1 MSQALSIGPVIVH
14 LECGAHWYGGA
25 RQVLYLLQ
33 GLSSYPMRHV
43 LVVNRDNRLAELAAP
58 HAHVVA
64 LPMAG
69 DHDLFLGWHLSR
81 ILRQHRAAL
90 LHVHS
95 RRGADWHGLWAARLA
110 GCPALLHRR
119 VDDRPAPATA
129 WLLRRYDRLIAISAA
144 VEHALLEAGAP
155 PSRLHRIPSAYAPLA
170 APGPAP
176 TSLLHPGG
184 PHLAMVAQF
193 IPRKGHALLLRAL
206 PGILEAFPALQL
218 YLFGSGTLEGAMQ
231 ALARELQVGDH
242 VHFCGF
248 REDLPALLPMMDLL
262 VHPAEREGLGI
273 AVLEAQA
280 LGVPV
285 VASRSG
291 GLVEAVAD
299 GHTGVLVPHG
309 DVPALAAAV
318 KALLGDEPRRM
329 QMSQAGRHLIR
340 ERFSVAAMAEATAAV
355 YAELLPGGAR
365 RATL

>member
-1 MSQALSIGPVIVH
+1 MNRLPSGEPVIVH

-33 GLSSYPMRHV
+33 GLSHHPMRHV

-58 HAHVVA
+58 HAHVVT

-69 DHDLFLGWHLSR
+69 DHDLLLGWRLWR
-81 ILRQHRAAL
+81 VLRRHRAAL

-95 RRGADWHGLWAARLA
+95 RRGAEWHGLWAARRA
-110 GCPALLHRR
+110 GCPAVLHRR
-119 VDDRPAPATA
+119 VDNRPAWATA
-129 WLLRRYDRLIAISAA
+129 RLLRHYDRLVAISTA
-144 VEHALLEAGAP
+144 VEHVLLEAGVP
-155 PSRLHRIPSAYAPLA
+155 PSRLRRIPSAYAPLA

-176 TSLLHPGG
+176 EGLLHPGG

-193 IPRKGHALLLRAL
+193 IPRKGHAILLHAL
-206 PGILEAFPALQL
+206 PQIMEVFPDLQL

-231 ALARELQVGDH
+231 TLARELQIGHH

-248 REDLPALLPMMDLL
+248 RNDLPAVLPMMNLV

-285 VASRSG
+285 VASRAG

-299 GHTGVLVPHG
+299 GQTGVLVPHG
-309 DVPALAAAV
+309 DIQALAAAIV
-318 KALLGDEPRRM
+318 ALLGDEPRRV
-329 QMSQAGRHLIR
+329 QMGQAGRR
-340 ERFSVAAMAEATAAV
+340 WVQERFSVAAMAEATAAV
-355 YAELLPGGAR
+355 YDELLPGGAR

>member
-170 APGPAP
+170 LPGLAP
-176 TSLLHPGG
+176 TSLLQPGG

-262 VHPAEREGLGI
+262 VHPAEREGLGV

-309 DVPALAAAV
+309 DVPALAAAI